1 MIPLGVY
8 RYEFKD
14 GKQFGDG
21 RFTAHPYGD
30 TMNGVKLLDRPDES
44 ASDWRARFEAGIDSL
59 IAEVPEDLL
68 APPLEDVEPREF
80 GWGQLLLALT
90 RPRA

>member
-1 MIPLGVY
+1 MYG
-8 RYEFKD
+8 EFND
-14 GKQFGDG
+14 GKQFVDG

-30 TMNGVKLLDRPDES
+30 TMDGVKLLDRPDES
-44 ASDWRARFEAGIDSL
+44 ASEWKLRFEADIDSL

-68 APPLEDVEPREF
+68 EGPFEDVEPREF

-90 RPRA
+90 RPRR